1 MSTKNRS
8 LRGICKL
15 LIKLVLCE
23 STVPRR
29 LPGTLFLRNLV
40 ERRSLLFQLVRR
52 DFEQRFVGSAIG
64 WIWGLIHPLVML
76 LSWTFVFHYCFK
88 QPSLEGG
95 IPYPLVLFAG
105 MLPWLLFSETLQR
118 SASSLLDHANL
129 ITKTVF
135 PSEIIPV
142 SVFLSSLISHLL
154 ALTLMLVGSVFYLQ
168 RLSVFLVI
176 LPLYVLVIG
185 LLAVGLGWIVASL
198 QVFLRDTA
206 QFLSVILTFWFWTTP
221 IFIQS
226 KDFPE
231 WAKPALKLNPLAY
244 AVDAYRALLLGT
256 RIPNLRDLAVVA
268 AYGVAAFVIGGLF
281 FRHLKRGF
289 ADVL

>member
-1 MSTKNRS
+1 MSIQKRS
-8 LRGICKL
+8 TEGICKL
-15 LIKLVLCE
+15 LIKLIL
-23 STVPRR
+23 SKAIVPRR
-29 LPGTLFLRNLV
+29 IPGTLFLRNLV

-76 LSWTFVFHYCFK
+76 LSWTFVFQYCFGLK
-88 QPSLEGG
+88 APGG
-95 IPYPLVLFAG
+95 VPYPLFLFAG
-105 MLPWLLFSETLQR
+105 MLPWLLFSETVQR

-135 PSEIIPV
+135 PSEIVPV
-142 SVFLSSLISHLL
+142 SVFLSSLVSHLL
-154 ALTLMLVGSVFYLQ
+154 ALTLMLVGSILCLQ
-168 RLSVFLVI
+168 RLSLFLI
-176 LPLYVLVIG
+176 FLPLYTLVIG

-198 QVFLRDTA
+198 HVFLRDTA
-206 QFLSVILTFWFWTTP
+206 QFLTVILTFWFWTTP
-221 IFIQS
+221 IFIQP
-226 KDFPE
+226 DAFPW
-231 WAKPALKLNPLAY
+231 WAKPALKFNPLAY

-256 RIPNLRDLAVVA
+256 RMPNPRDLAVMTA
-268 AYGVAAFVIGGLF
+268 CGVAAFVIGGLF

>member
-1 MSTKNRS
+1 M
-8 LRGICKL
+8 
-15 LIKLVLCE
+15 
-23 STVPRR
+23 PRR
-29 LPGTLFLRNLV
+29 IPGAFFLRNLV

-64 WIWGLIHPLVML
+64 WIWGLIHPLVLL
-76 LSWTFVFHYCFK
+76 LSWTFVFQYCFK
-88 QPSLEGG
+88 QKSPGGG
-95 IPYPLVLFAG
+95 IPYPLFLFAG

-142 SVFLSSLISHLL
+142 SVFLSSLVSHLL
-154 ALTLMLVGSVFYLQ
+154 ALTLMLVGAVVYLQ
-168 RLSVFLVI
+168 RLSIFLVF

-198 QVFLRDTA
+198 HVFLRDTA

-221 IFIQS
+221 IFIQAQ
-226 KDFPE
+226 DFPP
-231 WAKPALKLNPLAY
+231 WSRFALKLNPLAY
-244 AVDAYRALLLGT
+244 AVEAYRALLLGT
-256 RIPNLRDLAVVA
+256 RMPNLRDFAIVA
-268 AYGVAAFVIGGLF
+268 AYGVAAFVVGGLF

>member
-1 MSTKNRS
+1 VYLEVIDKT
-8 LRGICKL
+8 GIMNF
-15 LIKLVLCE
+15 
-23 STVPRR
+23 TVPAHF
-29 LPGTLFLRNLV
+29 PGTWFLRNLV

-88 QPSLEGG
+88 QASPDGS
-95 IPYPLVLFAG
+95 PYALFLFAG

-142 SVFLSSLISHLL
+142 SVFISSLVSHFL
-154 ALTLMLVGSVFYLQ
+154 ALILMLVGSVIYLQ
-168 RLSVFLVI
+168 RLSVFLVF
-176 LPLYVLVIG
+176 LPFYVLVIG
-185 LLAVGLGWIVASL
+185 LLSVGLGWIVASL
-198 QVFLRDTA
+198 HVFLRDTA
-206 QFLSVILTFWFWTTP
+206 QFLSVVLTLWFWTTP
-221 IFIQS
+221 IFIQAQ
-226 KDFPE
+226 DFPK
-231 WAKPALKLNPLAY
+231 WAKPLVKFNPLYY
-244 AVDAYRALLLGT
+244 AVNAYRGLLLGT
-256 RIPNLRDLAVVA
+256 RMPSLRDLAAVTACGVVA
-268 AYGVAAFVIGGLF
+268 FVVGGLF

>member
-1 MSTKNRS
+1 MLTMP
-8 LRGICKL
+8 
-15 LIKLVLCE
+15 
-23 STVPRR
+23 TR

-40 ERRSLLFQLVRR
+40 ERRSLIFQLVRR

-88 QPSLEGG
+88 QAAPGG
-95 IPYPLVLFAG
+95 MPYPLFLFAG

-135 PSEIIPV
+135 PSEIVPV
-142 SVFLSSLISHLL
+142 SVFLSSLVSHLL
-154 ALTLMLVGSVFYLQ
+154 ALSLMLVGSVLYLQ
-168 RLSVFLVI
+168 RLSVFLVF

-198 QVFLRDTA
+198 HVFLRDTA

-221 IFIQS
+221 IFIVRD
-226 KDFPE
+226 DFPW
-231 WAKPALKLNPLAY
+231 WAKPALKFNPLAY

-256 RIPNLRDLAVVA
+256 RMPNPRDLAVMA
-268 AYGVAAFVIGGLF
+268 ACGVTAFVIGGLF

>member
-1 MSTKNRS
+1 M
-8 LRGICKL
+8 
-15 LIKLVLCE
+15 
-23 STVPRR
+23 
-29 LPGTLFLRNLV
+29 
-40 ERRSLLFQLVRR
+40 LFQLVRR

-76 LSWTFVFHYCFK
+76 LSWTFVFHYCLN
-88 QPSLEGG
+88 QESPLSG
-95 IPYPLVLFAG
+95 IPYPLFLFAG

-154 ALTLMLVGSVFYLQ
+154 ALALMLAGSVFWLQ
-168 RLSVFLVI
+168 RLSIFLI
-176 LPLYVLVIG
+176 LLPLYVFVIG
-185 LLAVGLGWIVASL
+185 MLAIGLGWIVASL
-198 QVFLRDTA
+198 HVFLRDTA
-206 QFLSVILTFWFWTTP
+206 QVLSVVLTFWFWTTP
-221 IFIQS
+221 IFIAA
-226 KDFPE
+226 KDFPH
-231 WAKPALKLNPLAY
+231 WARFALKLNPLYY
-244 AVDAYRALLLGT
+244 AVNSYRALLLGT
-256 RIPNLRDLAVVA
+256 RMPDPRDLAVVA

>member
-1 MSTKNRS
+1 
-8 LRGICKL
+8 
-15 LIKLVLCE
+15 
-23 STVPRR
+23 
-29 LPGTLFLRNLV
+29 
-40 ERRSLLFQLVRR
+40 LVRR

-88 QPSLEGG
+88 QESPDGS
-95 IPYPLVLFAG
+95 PYPLFLFAG

-118 SASSLLDHANL
+118 SAGSLLDHANL

-142 SVFLSSLISHLL
+142 SVFLSSLVSHLL
-154 ALTLMLVGSVFYLQ
+154 ALTLMLIGSVIYLQ
-168 RLSVFLVI
+168 RLSIFLVI
-176 LPLYVLVIG
+176 LPVYVLVIG

-198 QVFLRDTA
+198 HVFLRDTA
-206 QFLSVILTFWFWTTP
+206 QFLTVILTFWFWTTP
-221 IFIQS
+221 IFIQMD
-226 KDFPE
+226 DFPS
-231 WAKPALKLNPLAY
+231 WAKPVLKFNPLVY
-244 AVDAYRALLLGT
+244 AVNAYRALLLGT
-256 RIPNLRDLAVVA
+256 RMPSLRDLFLVA
-268 AYGVAAFVIGGLF
+268 ACGVCVFIAGGLF